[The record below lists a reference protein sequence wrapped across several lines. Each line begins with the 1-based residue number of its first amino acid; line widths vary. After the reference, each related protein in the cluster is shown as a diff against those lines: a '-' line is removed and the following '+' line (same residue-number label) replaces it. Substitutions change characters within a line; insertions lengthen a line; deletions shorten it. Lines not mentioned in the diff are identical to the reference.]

1 MPRRTHFPDYWET
14 EMTVTAQMVKELRD
28 STGAGMMDAKK
39 ALVETDGDMEAAVDW
54 LRTKGLAKAAKKADR
69 VAAEGLVGV
78 AVTGNRGVAIEV
90 NSETDFVGR
99 NADFQ
104 RLVRDVT
111 RVALREPDVEA
122 LKAADLAGQPVQTVI
137 QEAVATI
144 GENLTL
150 RRMASVEGQH
160 VAMYVHN
167 AAADGMGRIGVL
179 VAVNGPDAAFAK
191 QVAMHVAATNPLAL
205 SEADLDPAVV
215 ERERAVQ
222 TQKAREE
229 NAASAKPKPDA
240 VIENNIIPGRM
251 KKFLS
256 ENTLL
261 GQMFVLNPDV
271 TVAQAAKDAGVE
283 ITAFV
288 RMGVGEGI
296 EKPPEDF
303 AAEVAKMVQG

>member
-1 MPRRTHFPDYWET
+1 
-14 EMTVTAQMVKELRD
+14 MTVTAQMVKELRE

-39 ALVETDGDMEAAVDW
+39 ALVETDGNMEAAVDW

-78 AVTGNRGVAIEV
+78 SVAGGRGVAVEV

-104 RLVRDVT
+104 KLVHEVT
-111 RVALREPDVEA
+111 KVAVRCDSLEA
-122 LKAADLAGQPVQTVI
+122 LKAADLAGQPVSIVV

-144 GENLTL
+144 GENLNL
-150 RRMASVEGQH
+150 RRMAAVSGEH

-167 AAADGMGRIGVL
+167 SVADGLGRIGVL
-179 VAVNGPDAAFAK
+179 VAITGADHTFAK

-205 SEADLDPAVV
+205 SEAELDPVVV
-215 ERERAVQ
+215 ERELAVQ
-222 TQKAREE
+222 TQKALEE

-240 VIENNIIPGRM
+240 VIQNNVIPGRM
-251 KKFLS
+251 KKFLA
-256 ENTLL
+256 ENTLM
-261 GQMFVLNPDV
+261 GQMFVMNPDV
-271 TVAQAAKDAGVE
+271 TVAQAAKDAGV
-283 ITAFV
+283 TVTGFV

-296 EKPPEDF
+296 EKATEDF
-303 AAEVAKMVQG
+303 AAEVAKMAQA